1 MMAHENIFDPAHYAK
16 VRLPHL
22 QAETLPT
29 WCYRSQA
36 FYDREVERMFK
47 KSWNFLGRED
57 EVPDPGD
64 YKCFEMFGE
73 SIVVLRDRAGDVR
86 AFANTCRHRGTRLLR
101 DRGNCRAITCPYHA
115 WSYALTGE
123 LIATPGMEKTF
134 NFDRAE
140 YGLVPVRLETWD
152 GLMFV
157 TFDAACPK
165 LLDYLGNLP
174 KIMASYKLS
183 EMVCVRQKEYELACN
198 WKIYLENA
206 MEEYHTPTVHRA
218 SIGKQTIQQLETV
231 GEWDG
236 GYMRSERTIAL
247 LPEDVNKAF
256 PHVPGLDAKAANG
269 TYFLVVYPAAFFIM
283 TQDCMWWL
291 QQLPLGPDRTKVVI
305 GSCFPRPTVARPDF
319 SDTVQ
324 SYYRRWDKSL
334 PEDNH
339 ISETQ
344 QLGIRSSFSRP
355 GRYSHLEPVV
365 HKIANWVLDRVLD
378 QACTQAGNHAP

>member
-1 MMAHENIFDPAHYAK
+1 MIARADIFDPAHYAK
-16 VRLPHL
+16 VRLPLL
-22 QAETLPT
+22 QAEMLPT
-29 WCYRSQA
+29 WCYSSQA

-57 EVPDPGD
+57 DVPNPGD
-64 YKCFEMFGE
+64 YKCFDLFGE
-73 SIVVLRDRAGDVR
+73 SVIVLRDRGANVR

-115 WSYALTGE
+115 WSYALTGQ
-123 LIATPGMEKTF
+123 LIAAPGMEKTF

-140 YGLVPVRLETWD
+140 YGLIPVRLEIWE
-152 GLMFV
+152 GLMFA
-157 TFDAACPK
+157 TFDAACPN

-174 KIMASYKLS
+174 KTMASYKLG

-206 MEEYHTPTVHRA
+206 MEEYHTPTVHKA
-218 SIGKQTIQQLETV
+218 SIGKQTIVQEDSL

-236 GYMRSERTIAL
+236 GYMRSDCTVAL
-247 LPEDVNKAF
+247 LPEDTDKAF
-256 PHVPGLDAKAANG
+256 PHVAGLDAKAANG
-269 TYFLVVYPAAFFIM
+269 TYFLVVYPAAFFVM

-291 QQLPLGPDRTKVVI
+291 QQLPLGPERTKVVI
-305 GSCFPRPTVARPDF
+305 GSCFPRSTVARPDF
-319 SDTVQ
+319 AEKVQ
-324 SYYRRWDKSL
+324 GYYRRWDKSL

-365 HKIANWVLDRVLD
+365 HEIANWMLDRVLD
-378 QACTQAGNHAP
+378 QAPMPASTHAP